1 MITLRDVSVQYRLI
15 SEARRSTFQEYI
27 IRYLKGKRVQTRP
40 FLALR
45 DISLDIDE
53 GESLGIIG
61 HNGAGKSTLLK
72 VISGVIVPSGG
83 TVRVQ
88 GKIAPLIELSAGFD
102 HELTGRENIYLNA
115 SILGFSRREI
125 ADKYESIVKFAE
137 LEDFIDSP
145 LKSYS
150 SGMIARLGFSIATE
164 IDPDILMVDEV
175 LAVGDAHFK
184 DKSKKR
190 ISEFRNRGITILFV
204 SHNMEEVR
212 NLCNRVLWLDHGSIK
227 MIGDAA
233 EVISEYETQQSHMKA
248 GV

>member
-15 SEARRSTFQEYI
+15 SESRRSTFQEYI

-72 VISGVIVPSGG
+72 VISGVIVPTGG
-83 TVRVQ
+83 NVRVR

-164 IDPDILMVDEV
+164 INPDILMVDEV
-175 LAVGDAHFK
+175 LAVGDARFK

-190 ISEFRNRGITILFV
+190 ILEFRNRGITILFV

-227 MIGDAA
+227 LIGDAA

-248 GV
+248 GA

>member
-1 MITLRDVSVQYRLI
+1 MITLRDVSVLYRLI
-15 SEARRSTFQEYI
+15 SESRRSTFQEYI
-27 IRYLKGKRVQTRP
+27 IRYLKGKRLQTRP

-45 DISLDIDE
+45 DISLDIAD

-72 VISGVIVPSGG
+72 VISGVIVPSGS
-83 TVRVQ
+83 VRVQ

-102 HELTGRENIYLNA
+102 YELTGRENIYLNA

-125 ADKYESIVKFAE
+125 ADKYESIVTFAE

-184 DKSKKR
+184 EKSKER
-190 ISEFRNRGITILFV
+190 ILEFRNRGITILFV

-212 NLCNRVLWLDHGSIK
+212 NLCKRVLWLDHGSIK

-233 EVISEYETQQSHMKA
+233 EVISEYETQQSDMKA
-248 GV
+248 GA